1 MPKVI
6 YPELSYKIIGIV
18 YKVYNEI
25 GLGYQEKYY
34 QRAIKVEF
42 AKQRINYKEQ
52 ISASLEYRKI
62 KIGRFYLDFLIE
74 DKIVLELKVGNKLFI
89 RDYKQTMSYLKIM
102 GLKLGLL
109 VLFSKSGVQY
119 RRILNIY

>member
-6 YPELSYKIIGIV
+6 YPELSYKIVGIV

-25 GLGYQEKYY
+25 GPGYQEKYY
-34 QRAIKVEF
+34 QKAVGLEF
-42 AKQRINYKEQ
+42 KQQNIQFKEQ
-52 ISASLEYRKI
+52 LEIPLKYNKTE
-62 KIGRFYLDFLIE
+62 IGKFYLDFSIE
-74 DKIVLELKVGNKLFI
+74 NKIILELKVGNKLFV
-89 RDYKQTMSYLKIM
+89 RDYKQIMSYLKTS

-109 VLFSKSGVQY
+109 VLFSKSGIQY